1 MSETKIP
8 KRIATVVINALKGG
22 VVPRVGLSY
31 ITVGRKAEIDALL
44 ADVDIVED
52 GGASFRFI
60 EGRYGAGKS
69 FLLQAFRNYVMDRGF
84 VVMDADL
91 SPERKLHGGGGAGL
105 ATYRELI
112 SKMSTKT
119 RPEGGA
125 LALVLDR
132 WAATTEQRAQ
142 DAGSDPTSAGFA
154 AECRRIAVADLA
166 PLNDL
171 VRGID
176 FSRVLLGYYDARQS
190 ENEEIQT
197 RVLKWLRA
205 EYSTRTESKREIG
218 VNLIITDEDWY
229 EYVKLFAVFLKCA
242 GYTGL
247 MMMVDELV
255 NIYKIVNRISRENN
269 YEKILTMYND
279 ALQGKAKWLGI
290 IMCGTPECIEDT
302 RRGVFSYEALRSRLN
317 EGRFAKDGRSD
328 MLAPVIKLSPL
339 TYEEMTIL
347 VEKLA
352 DIHASL
358 YGYQKVLTENDLIVF
373 IKTEYSRI
381 GADSHITPREVIR
394 DFIELLD
401 IMYQHPDSTI
411 QELLGSENF
420 KFAKPEQ
427 EANDSDSMPEFEL

>member
-242 GYTGL
+242 GYAGL

>member
-132 WAATTEQRAQ
+132 WAASTEQRAQ
-142 DAGSDPTSAGFA
+142 EAGSDPTSAGFA

-176 FSRVLLGYYDARQS
+176 FSRVILGYYDARRS
-190 ENEEIQT
+190 ENDEIQT

-242 GYTGL
+242 GYAGL

-339 TYEEMTIL
+339 TYEEMTVL

-352 DIHASL
+352 DIHAAL
-358 YGYQKVLTENDLIVF
+358 YGYQKILTENDLIVF

-401 IMYQHPDSTI
+401 IMYQHPDSTV

>member
-132 WAATTEQRAQ
+132 WAASTEQRAQ

-176 FSRVLLGYYDARQS
+176 FSRVILGYYDARQS
-190 ENEEIQT
+190 ENDEIQT

-242 GYTGL
+242 GYSGL

-401 IMYQHPDSTI
+401 IMYQHPDSTV

>member
-132 WAATTEQRAQ
+132 WAASTEQRAQ

-242 GYTGL
+242 GYAGL